1 MKRIAV
7 ITGTRAEYGI
17 LRPVIDKIDFDPAMK
32 LQLVVTGSHLS
43 PEHGMTVHDIENDG
57 FPVTSRVDM
66 LLSGDA
72 APVMGKSLGIGITG
86 LTTELERL
94 APEIVIVLGDRI
106 EAFAGAIAGLFCGA
120 LVVHIH
126 GGELTK
132 GGMDEYMRHAITKL
146 AHVHF
151 TATEK
156 AKTRVINMGEH
167 PGFVYCSGS
176 PGLDDLLEFP
186 VLSAEEMEE
195 KLGFSV
201 AERYALIVQHPVSTH
216 AGSAADEMSQVLEAV
231 KQCNISTV
239 LAYPNAD
246 AGRNAMMD
254 VIRRYESEEWL
265 NTYIN
270 LPRKYYCNLL
280 RNAAVMV
287 GNSSSGL
294 IDAGSFGVPVVNIG
308 QRQEGRERG
317 ANVIDAPMVDAELIQ
332 KTIQQA
338 LSDEFKLTAKNAI
351 NPYGDGDASGK
362 IHCMLQTIDADR
374 ARNSKRLPW

>member
-7 ITGTRAEYGI
+7 ITGSRAEYGI
-17 LRPVIDKIDFDPAMK
+17 LKPVIDKIDFDPTMQ
-32 LQLVVTGSHLS
+32 LQLVITGSHLS

-57 FPVTSRVDM
+57 LPVTSRVDM
-66 LLSGDA
+66 LLSGDST
-72 APVMGKSLGIGITG
+72 PVMGKSLGIGITG

-94 APEIVIVLGDRI
+94 KPEIAIVLGDRI

-120 LVVHIH
+120 MVVHIH
-126 GGELTK
+126 GGELTG

-146 AHVHF
+146 AHLHF

-156 AKTRVINMGEH
+156 AKTRVINLGEH
-167 PGFVYCSGS
+167 PSFVYCSGS

-186 VLSAEEMEE
+186 ALSAEQMQE
-195 KLGFSV
+195 KLGFAL
-201 AERYALIVQHPVSTH
+201 AERYALVVQHPVSTH
-216 AGSAADEMSQVLEAV
+216 ADSAADEMGQVLEAV
-231 KQCNISTV
+231 KQCNIPAV

-270 LPRKYYCNLL
+270 LPRKFYCNLL
-280 RNAAVMV
+280 RNTAVMV

-294 IDAGSFGVPVVNIG
+294 IDAGSFGVPVVNVG
-308 QRQEGRERG
+308 QRQQGRERG
-317 ANVIDAPMVDAELIQ
+317 ANVIDAPMVETASIQ
-332 KTIQQA
+332 KIIQQA
-338 LSDEFKLTAKNAI
+338 LSDKFSQTAKNAI

-362 IHCMLQTIDADR
+362 IHSILQIVDADR
-374 ARNSKRLPW
+374 AKNSKRLPW